1 MREAED
7 DLLTAVDD
15 LYASAAGELPWDS
28 SLRSVAEYF
37 GGAGA
42 VIFDMELPDQRI
54 VSWQDYGLDDGEQDY
69 IDHINAINPR
79 MKYSIARPPGHV
91 AHESCFITE
100 GEMDRSE
107 FYDWVERVSG
117 LRYFIGSK
125 IQQQDG
131 LATFAS
137 VEFTRRHGAAS
148 RAEVAR
154 YRTFTRHLRNA
165 WTIAGRI
172 DGVAADRDRRAFIN
186 DRLPWGVV
194 SLGADGRILDTN
206 ATAERILGTRDG
218 LLVADRRLNAAKA
231 AENRSLQASMVAMLS
246 APVASG
252 PAPDAMLVS
261 RPSGLPAYGLQMI
274 PYIRTRTGGG
284 QTDVIVYITDPAA
297 RLLLD
302 PAQLRGIF
310 GLSAR
315 EAGVATLVGE
325 GRTVQEAAG
334 RMGIATNTARNHLA
348 NVFVKTG
355 THSQVDLVRLLVRL
369 HPDDTRNR

>member
-1 MREAED
+1 MQKAED
-7 DLLTAVDD
+7 EFLTAIDN
-15 LYASAAGELPWDS
+15 LYASAAGELPWNS
-28 SLRSVAEYF
+28 ALRSVADFF

-42 VIFDMELPDQRI
+42 VIFDMEVPDQRI
-54 VSWQDYGLDDGEQDY
+54 VSWQSFGLHDGERDY

-79 MKYSIARPPGHV
+79 MKYSIARPPGHL
-91 AHESCFITE
+91 AHEACFITE
-100 GEMDRSE
+100 RQMDRSE
-107 FYDWVERVSG
+107 FYDWVQRVG
-117 LRYFIGSK
+117 GMRYFIGSK
-125 IQQQDG
+125 IQQHDG
-131 LATFAS
+131 LATFTS
-137 VEFTRRHGAAS
+137 VEFTPRHGPAT
-148 RAEVAR
+148 RAEVAG
-154 YRTFTRHLRNA
+154 YETFTRHLRNA

-172 DGVAADRDRRAFIN
+172 DHVASDRDRQAFIN

-194 SLGADGRILDTN
+194 SLGADARIVDTN
-206 ATAERILGTRDG
+206 AAAERILGTRDG
-218 LLVADRRLNAAKA
+218 LFVADRRLNAAKA
-231 AENRSLQASMVAMLS
+231 AENRSLQASIAAMLS

-274 PYIRTRTGGG
+274 PYIRPRTGGG
-284 QTDVIVYITDPAA
+284 QADVIVYITDPAA

-315 EAGVATLVGE
+315 EAGIATLVGE
-325 GRTVQEAAG
+325 GRTVQEAAE

-348 NVFVKTG
+348 NVFAKTG

-369 HPDDTRNR
+369 HPDDTRDR

>member
-7 DLLTAVDD
+7 NLLTAVDD
-15 LYASAAGELPWDS
+15 LYASAAGELPWNS
-28 SLRSVAEYF
+28 ALRSVAEYF

-42 VIFDMELPDQRI
+42 VIFDMEVPDQRI
-54 VSWQDYGLDDGEQDY
+54 VSWQDFGLDDGERDY

-91 AHESCFITE
+91 VHESCFITE

-137 VEFTRRHGAAS
+137 VEFTRHHGPAS
-148 RAEVAR
+148 RAKVAR

-172 DGVAADRDRRAFIN
+172 DRVAADRDRRAFIN

-194 SLGADGRILDTN
+194 SLGADGRILDAN
-206 ATAERILGTRDG
+206 AAAAAMFAACDG
-218 LLVADRRLNAAKA
+218 LVVAGRRLQAAKA
-231 AENRSLQASMVAMLS
+231 AENRSLHASLAAIQDAS
-246 APVASG
+246 APALE
-252 PAPDAMLVS
+252 AMSVS
-261 RPSGLPAYGLQMI
+261 RPSGLPAYGLQLV
-274 PYIRTRTGGG
+274 PYIRPRAGSGLREI
-284 QTDVIVYITDPAA
+284 IVYITDPAA
-297 RLLLD
+297 RLSLD
-302 PAQLRGIF
+302 PAILRTIF

-315 EAGVATLVGE
+315 EAGVATLIGE
-325 GRTVQEAAG
+325 GRTLREAAG

-348 NVFVKTG
+348 NVFAKTG

-369 HPDDTRNR
+369 HPDDTRHR